1 MGAGTKGIAESIVK
15 ACEKNPRLAFFL
27 IPFGVLIAYWG
38 ISDAK
43 YYQSLSDRPTQV
55 MTVVA
60 VESKPNH
67 RGFSAPHVTGTTA
80 EGEVSVPVSAK
91 TARQV
96 QIGEELGFVE
106 TNDSTRPYVLRS
118 ILDSQLSQIY
128 FKIAG
133 LPFNFVALLGA
144 AIAIFACAWG
154 AFAKPKGV
162 TPDATGKPE

>member
-1 MGAGTKGIAESIVK
+1 MGAGTKGIAESIVN

-27 IPFGVLIAYWG
+27 IPFGALIAYWG
-38 ISDAK
+38 IADAK
-43 YYQSLSDRPTQV
+43 YYQSLSDRPTRM

-67 RGFSAPHVTGTTA
+67 RGFNAPHVTGTTA

-96 QIGEELGFVE
+96 QLGEELGFVE
-106 TNDSTRPYVLRS
+106 TNDTTRPYVLRT

-128 FKIAG
+128 FKVAG
-133 LPFNFVALLGA
+133 LPFNFVALMGS
-144 AIAIFACAWG
+144 AIGIFAGAWG
-154 AFAKPKGV
+154 AFAKPKVGA
-162 TPDATGKPE
+162 PAEAAKPE